1 MIPGPA
7 FTFAFIVATLLGAGF
22 HLIVGGDARRLTLFL
37 LSGWFG
43 FALGQIVGNSMAI
56 QLWVI
61 GELRMLPAI
70 AGAMMALLLANLFTN
85 DRTRRRSP
93 R

>member
-1 MIPGPA
+1 MIPGPT

-37 LSGWFG
+37 LSGWLG
-43 FALGQIVGNSMAI
+43 FALGQMVGNSMDI
-56 QLWVI
+56 RLWLI
-61 GELRMLPAI
+61 GELRMLPGIVGAI
-70 AGAMMALLLANLFTN
+70 LTLILANLFTG